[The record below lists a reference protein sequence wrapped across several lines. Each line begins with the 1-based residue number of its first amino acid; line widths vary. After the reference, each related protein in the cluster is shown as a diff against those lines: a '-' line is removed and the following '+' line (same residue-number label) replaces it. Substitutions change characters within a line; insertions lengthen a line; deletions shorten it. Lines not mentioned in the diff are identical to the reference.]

1 MRSSELAWKHPRGAL
16 WVALKCGHTGSVYFQ
31 LRKQER
37 WGGVSSRL
45 KGQMSFRP
53 AFSVPPRS
61 PWALPLSP
69 VILFFSPLFSL
80 EGWEG
85 RTLLNSEQMSW
96 EEVVGWGWAHLR
108 PWDGW
113 RKYCRPDPEWLP
125 YIYGCTLLFFKK
137 KKNPP
142 NNGLRY
148 IQLLSP
154 FVEGRN
160 EAQRKW
166 GAFSRSIVTQQN
178 WNLNQTGLRSWLLYP
193 TVSNPSN
200 NLSYS
205 FLHMGY
211 FLFLQNSSECFIL

>member
-125 YIYGCTLLFFKK
+125 YIYGCTLLFLKK
-137 KKNPP
+137 KKKPSQQRFEVHTTVVSICRRKKRGSEKVRSFFKVHSDP
-142 NNGLRY
+142 AELEFEPDGFAFLITIPYGLKP
-148 IQLLSP
+148 Q
-154 FVEGRN
+154 
-160 EAQRKW
+160 
-166 GAFSRSIVTQQN
+166 
-178 WNLNQTGLRSWLLYP
+178 
-193 TVSNPSN
+193 
-200 NLSYS
+200 
-205 FLHMGY
+205 
-211 FLFLQNSSECFIL
+211 